1 MYDGL
6 FGGVSK
12 YNITTT
18 SVTLDQFL
26 IEPNTPSTVEGVVYT
41 LKIVL
46 LHGQPTS

>member
-18 SVTLDQFL
+18 SVTHDQFS
-26 IEPNTPSTVEGVVYT
+26 IELNIPSTVT

-46 LHGQPTS
+46 LGSWTTYFLV